1 MVRPSVPD
9 QMGKVPEIV
18 RPGPGAEVEENVQPG
33 RGGAGPAR
41 TEFPWVNLVIKG
53 RESIFGWRKLRTQE
67 EVGAKL
73 GAGSPVG
80 DPGRSRPGG
89 RVKTS

>member
-18 RPGPGAEVEENVQPG
+18 RPGPGAEVEENVQPE

-41 TEFPWVNLVIKG
+41 AEFPWANLVIK
-53 RESIFGWRKLRTQE
+53 RKEYIFGWRKLRTQV
-67 EVGAKL
+67 EVGVKL
-73 GAGSPVG
+73 GAGSPVS

-89 RVKTS
+89 RVKT

>member
-1 MVRPSVPD
+1 MPD

-33 RGGAGPAR
+33 RGVAVRAR

-53 RESIFGWRKLRTQE
+53 RESIFGWRR
-67 EVGAKL
+67 
-73 GAGSPVG
+73 
-80 DPGRSRPGG
+80 
-89 RVKTS
+89 